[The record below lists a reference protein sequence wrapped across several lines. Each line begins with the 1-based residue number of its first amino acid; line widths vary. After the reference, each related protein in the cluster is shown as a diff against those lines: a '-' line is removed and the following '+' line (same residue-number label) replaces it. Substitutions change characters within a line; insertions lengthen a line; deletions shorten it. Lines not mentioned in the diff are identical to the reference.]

1 MSKPIMWDART
12 LEMMLEEL
20 EEAFPMP
27 DRLNFD
33 VTSDQIVRL
42 GIARSAKY
50 EILSVIREKILR
62 LRKE

>member
-1 MSKPIMWDART
+1 MSKPAMYDART

-27 DRLNFD
+27 DRLNAD
-33 VTSDQIVRL
+33 TSHEQIVRI

-50 EILSVIREKILR
+50 EILSVIKEKIRKLR
-62 LRKE
+62 SE